1 MAQQFNPNFVR
12 EGTVTLLNGDVVT
25 FDGNQLQG
33 WMQQQQQQGV
43 NVPQLADGA
52 QAAIGLLEKMDINGF
67 IEDEK
72 DAREDLLAANTKVI
86 EYWTKKDPGY
96 AAILRE
102 QMAAQ
107 EDLDEAQTRIGRSLD
122 KAVLVASGA
131 AGAKAIFAGRLG
143 IGGGY
148 AVGGGNAGNLALG
161 ALGAYGVLKL
171 LDDDDQP
178 TTKKKR
184 KALGPGTTPPA

>member
-12 EGTVTLLNGDVVT
+12 EGTVTLLNGDVVA
-25 FDGNQLQG
+25 FDGNQLQA
-33 WMQQQQQQGV
+33 WMQQQGV
-43 NVPQLADGA
+43 NVSQLADGA

-72 DAREDLLAANTKVI
+72 DARADLLEANKKVI

-96 AAILRE
+96 ATILRE

-122 KAVLVASGA
+122 KAVLVASGSA
-131 AGAKAIFAGRLG
+131 AAKAVFADR
-143 IGGGY
+143 IGGAY
-148 AVGGGNAGNLALG
+148 SGGGGSAGTLALS
-161 ALGAYGVLKL
+161 ALGAYGVFKL
-171 LDDDDQP
+171 LDDDDDRSSRRSR
-178 TTKKKR
+178 R
-184 KALGPGTTPPA
+184 KALGPSTTPPG